1 MNNQRDESIKE
12 FEAESETLLKL
23 LVLDHGFQKHQQ
35 RITSFIEE
43 NSLLCSELINNNQS
57 KTCLFVLNK
66 LYNICVEIL
75 RTFPVE
81 LDPKGAIRHFFTQL
95 RLKEKTNKAFSASK
109 PLNIP
114 SFIFLVQSYASL
126 RDIVE
131 LKNSEHFQYYLIT
144 EFFLVTVN
152 NLAYIQLKRNKV
164 DLSIDLLLR
173 AMECFSLL
181 DYSSYYVK
189 YHITTVVTNLIYL
202 VEENYREQS
211 SQLLCNAALYL
222 ENLEKELDAHPHSK
236 NIYDYL
242 NAKANSFALFVE

>member
-12 FEAESETLLKL
+12 FEAESESLLKL

-75 RTFPVE
+75 RTFPTE

-114 SFIFLVQSYASL
+114 SFILLVQSYASL

-131 LKNSEHFQYYLIT
+131 LKNGEHFQYYLIT
-144 EFFLVTVN
+144 EFFFVTVN

-164 DLSIDLLLR
+164 DLSIDFLLR

-181 DYSSYYVK
+181 NHSSYYIK

-222 ENLEKELDAHPHSK
+222 ENLEKEVDTHPHSK
-236 NIYDYL
+236 NIYEYL
-242 NAKANSFALFVE
+242 SAKANSFALFVE